1 MGGLVDEVR
10 VVTKTLQSLAG
21 ATVKHFRAPA
31 LAALVFSSC
40 GPTPVPLPASDCRTV
55 ACACERMCQ
64 LGCGECLPEC
74 EATVLHVLAT
84 RLTHVDPACMAS
96 ARTKAEA
103 RACPA
108 VECP

>member
-1 MGGLVDEVR
+1 MIAHRFAIVL
-10 VVTKTLQSLAG
+10 
-21 ATVKHFRAPA
+21 
-31 LAALVFSSC
+31 ALVAC
-40 GPTPVPLPASDCRTV
+40 GPTPVPPVPLPPSDCQTV

-74 EATVLHVLAT
+74 EATVLHILAT
-84 RLTHVDPACMAS
+84 RLTHISPACMAA

-108 VECP
+108 VDCP